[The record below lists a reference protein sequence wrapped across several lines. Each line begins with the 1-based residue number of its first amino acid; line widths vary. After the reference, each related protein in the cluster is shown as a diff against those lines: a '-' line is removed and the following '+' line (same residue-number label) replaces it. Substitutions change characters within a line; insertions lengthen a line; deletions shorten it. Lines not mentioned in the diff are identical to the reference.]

1 MTRGPGLSVVLPVFN
16 EIENLPELKRRLVEV
31 LERCGKSWEIVFV
44 DDGSRDGS
52 FEKMA
57 AFAREEPRIRVV
69 RFARNF
75 GHQMA
80 LTAGIDHA
88 HGEYVAVMDADLQD
102 PPELLPEMLKKAAEG
117 AEVVYAQ
124 RTAREGETAFKRATA
139 AAFYRLMRR
148 WTNVEIPVDTG
159 DFRLMGPRA
168 VHAFRS
174 LRERHRFIRGL
185 TAWVGFTQ
193 TAVPY
198 VRPPRTRGETKWP
211 LRKMLRFAIDAL
223 TSFSHVP
230 LQLATWL
237 GFVVSAFSFF
247 YIVVVLVLKIRGV
260 NVTGWTTLMFFILF
274 LGGVQL
280 IVVGVLG
287 EYVGR
292 IYEEV
297 KRRPLYLVAEIV
309 GGSGGATAPPGSRIS
324 RRQRDAGISRRRAPP
339 LPRLLRHPPD

>member
-1 MTRGPGLSVVLPVFN
+1 MRRAPDLSVVLPVYN
-16 EIENLPELKRRLVEV
+16 EIENLDELRARLTTV
-31 LERCGKSWEIVFV
+31 LDGCGRSWEIVFV
-44 DDGSRDGS
+44 DDGSRDDS
-52 FEKMA
+52 FAKMA
-57 AFAREEPRIRVV
+57 AFAREDGRIRVV

-80 LTAGIDHA
+80 LTAGVDHA
-88 HGEYVAVMDADLQD
+88 RGRLVAVMDADLQD
-102 PPELLPEMLKKAAEG
+102 PPELLSEMLRKAEEG
-117 AEVVYAQ
+117 FEVVYAQ
-124 RTAREGETAFKRATA
+124 RTAREGETAFKKATA
-139 AAFYRLMRR
+139 AVFYRLMRR

-159 DFRLMGPRA
+159 DFRLLGPKA
-168 VHAFRS
+168 VEAFRS

-185 TAWVGFTQ
+185 TAWVGFAQ

-211 LRKMLRFAIDAL
+211 LRKMLRFAVDAL

-237 GFVVSAFSFF
+237 GFLVSAFSFL

-297 KRRPLYLVAEIV
+297 KHRPLYLVAEVV
-309 GGSGGATAPPGSRIS
+309 GGSGESSPPAETSPPAEPPPEDDEPRQFHAT
-324 RRQRDAGISRRRAPP
+324 
-339 LPRLLRHPPD
+339 

>member
-1 MTRGPGLSVVLPVFN
+1 MTQGPDLSVVLPVYN
-16 EIENLPELKRRLVEV
+16 EIENLDELRARLTAV
-31 LERCGKSWEIVFV
+31 LNACGRSWEIVLV

-52 FEKMA
+52 FARMA
-57 AFAREEPRIRVV
+57 SFAREDGRIRVV

-80 LTAGIDHA
+80 LTAGVDHA
-88 HGEYVAVMDADLQD
+88 RGRLVAVMDADLQD
-102 PPELLPEMLKKAAEG
+102 PPEILPEMLRKIDEG
-117 AEVVYAQ
+117 YEVVYAQ
-124 RTAREGETAFKRATA
+124 RTEREGETAFKKATA

-159 DFRLMGPRA
+159 DFRLMGPKA
-168 VHAFRS
+168 VEAFRS

-185 TAWVGFTQ
+185 AAWVGFAQ
-193 TAVPY
+193 TAVSY

-211 LRKMLRFAIDAL
+211 LRKMLRFAVDAL

-237 GFVVSAFSFF
+237 GFAVSAFSFL
-247 YIVVVLVLKIRGV
+247 YILVVLVLKIRGV

-287 EYVGR
+287 EYIGR

-297 KRRPLYLVAEIV
+297 KRRPLYLVSEVVEEGPAV
-309 GGSGGATAPPGSRIS
+309 S
-324 RRQRDAGISRRRAPP
+324 
-339 LPRLLRHPPD
+339 PRLDVNATLPAARPAAAPDDAPRQFHTT

>member
-1 MTRGPGLSVVLPVFN
+1 M
-16 EIENLPELKRRLVEV
+16 
-31 LERCGKSWEIVFV
+31 
-44 DDGSRDGS
+44 
-52 FEKMA
+52 
-57 AFAREEPRIRVV
+57 
-69 RFARNF
+69 
-75 GHQMA
+75 
-80 LTAGIDHA
+80 
-88 HGEYVAVMDADLQD
+88 
-102 PPELLPEMLKKAAEG
+102 
-117 AEVVYAQ
+117 
-124 RTAREGETAFKRATA
+124 
-139 AAFYRLMRR
+139 
-148 WTNVEIPVDTG
+148 
-159 DFRLMGPRA
+159 
-168 VHAFRS
+168 
-174 LRERHRFIRGL
+174 

-211 LRKMLRFAIDAL
+211 VRKMLRFAVDAL

-237 GFVVSAFSFF
+237 GFVVSAFSFL

-280 IVVGVLG
+280 TVVGVLG

-309 GGSGGATAPPGSRIS
+309 GGTEGEILPAGTPPPAEPPPSDDGPRQFRAT
-324 RRQRDAGISRRRAPP
+324 
-339 LPRLLRHPPD
+339 

>member
-1 MTRGPGLSVVLPVFN
+1 MRRAPDLSVVLPVFN
-16 EIENLPELKRRLVEV
+16 EIENLDELRARLTKV
-31 LERCGKSWEIVFV
+31 LDGCGRSWEIVFV

-52 FEKMA
+52 FARMA
-57 AFAREEPRIRVV
+57 AFAREDARIRVV

-80 LTAGIDHA
+80 LTAGVDHA
-88 HGEYVAVMDADLQD
+88 RGRLVAVMDADLQD
-102 PPELLPEMLKKAAEG
+102 PPELLFEMLKKADEG
-117 AEVVYAQ
+117 FEVVYAQ
-124 RTAREGETAFKRATA
+124 RTAREGETAFKKATA

-148 WTNVEIPVDTG
+148 WTTVEIPVDTG
-159 DFRLMGPRA
+159 DFRLLGPKA
-168 VHAFRS
+168 AEAFRG

-185 TAWVGFTQ
+185 TAWVGFAQ

-211 LRKMLRFAIDAL
+211 LRKMLRFAVDAL

-237 GFVVSAFSFF
+237 GFLVSAFSFL

-260 NVTGWTTLMFFILF
+260 NVMGWTTLMFFILF

-287 EYVGR
+287 EYIGR

-297 KRRPLYLVAEIV
+297 KRRPLYLVSEIV
-309 GGSGGATAPPGSRIS
+309 GGEGSGGPLPPADAPP
-324 RRQRDAGISRRRAPP
+324 AAEPP
-339 LPRLLRHPPD
+339 PPDDEPKQFHTT

>member
-88 HGEYVAVMDADLQD
+88 QGEYVAVMDADLQD

-309 GGSGGATAPPGSRIS
+309 GGSGGATAPPGSGS
-324 RRQRDAGISRRRAPP
+324 PGDKETPASPDDE
-339 LPRLLRHPPD
+339 PRPFHAS

>member
-1 MTRGPGLSVVLPVFN
+1 MRRAPDLSVVLPVYN
-16 EIENLPELKRRLVEV
+16 EIENLDELRARLTTV
-31 LERCGKSWEIVFV
+31 LDGCGRSWEIVFV

-52 FEKMA
+52 FAKMD
-57 AFAREEPRIRVV
+57 AFAREDGRIRVV

-80 LTAGIDHA
+80 LTAGVDHA
-88 HGEYVAVMDADLQD
+88 RGRLVAVMDADLQD
-102 PPELLPEMLKKAAEG
+102 PPELLFEMLKKADEG
-117 AEVVYAQ
+117 FEVVYAQ
-124 RTAREGETAFKRATA
+124 RTAREGETAFKKATA
-139 AAFYRLMRR
+139 AVFYRLMRR

-159 DFRLMGPRA
+159 DFRLLGPKA
-168 VHAFRS
+168 VEAFRS

-185 TAWVGFTQ
+185 TAWVGFAQ

-211 LRKMLRFAIDAL
+211 LRKMLRFAVDAL

-237 GFVVSAFSFF
+237 GFLVSAFSFL

-297 KRRPLYLVAEIV
+297 KHRPLYLVAEV
-309 GGSGGATAPPGSRIS
+309 VEDSGGSLAPTESSPPAEPPPEDDEPRQFHAT
-324 RRQRDAGISRRRAPP
+324 
-339 LPRLLRHPPD
+339 